1 MMEFEAATVSDLV
14 SSIKNLLEEEFQEV
28 FVQGEVSN
36 LSPSSAGH
44 WYFTLSDEGASVSC
58 ALFKG
63 DALRNPLIR
72 TLKNGDK
79 IIVLGPISVYQ
90 KRGSFQILAKRVLPA
105 GAGALKLQF
114 ERLKAKLAAEG
125 IFDLDRKKPLP
136 KFPQRVAVIT
146 AEHGAALQDF
156 LNVFKRRSL
165 WCDII
170 IIPAIVQ
177 GDAAPKSLIQAVKK
191 AESLPGVETIVLTRG
206 GGSLEDL
213 WAFNDEELV
222 RTIDRCQIPVV
233 SAVGHEVDFSL
244 CDYVA
249 DHRSETPTA
258 AAETLSQPQTE
269 LMARLRFC
277 QTHLKSDLFKLGQ
290 RIELISHKFHPREMI
305 NIVSQKVQ
313 RAQKTLSQI
322 RLHDRAEELIG
333 VLEATQMVDELQLRL
348 THATKVKMTSHSEK
362 LKRFEHVLSALNP
375 KLVLKRGYSYVQ
387 VLNKDVVPT
396 KEQFNKLPS
405 GARLTIQFHDGQGE
419 VTKAQE

>member
-1 MMEFEAATVSDLV
+1 MEFEAASVSDLV
-14 SSIKNLLEEEFQEV
+14 SSIKNLLEEQFNEV

-44 WYFTLSDEGASVSC
+44 WYFTLSDEGASISC
-58 ALFKG
+58 ALFKS
-63 DALRNPLIR
+63 DALRNPLVR
-72 TLKNGDK
+72 TLKDGDK

-90 KRGSFQILAKRVLPA
+90 KRGSFQILTKRILPA
-105 GAGALKLQF
+105 GAGQLKLQF
-114 ERLKAKLAAEG
+114 ERLKAKLAGEG
-125 IFDLDRKKPLP
+125 LFDLDRKKPLP
-136 KFPQRVAVIT
+136 KFPKRIVVVT

-156 LNVFKRRSL
+156 LNVYKRRSL
-165 WCDII
+165 WCDLL
-170 IIPAIVQ
+170 IIPAVVQ
-177 GDAAPKSLIQAVKK
+177 GDGAAKTIISAIKK
-191 AESLPGVETIVLTRG
+191 AESISGVETIVLTRG

-222 RTIDRCQIPVV
+222 RTIDRCPIPVV

-305 NIVSQKVQ
+305 NIVFQKVQ
-313 RAQKTLSQI
+313 RAQRALSMI

-333 VLEATQMVDELQLRL
+333 VLEASQRVDELQMRL
-348 THATKVKMTSHSEK
+348 NHATTVKMTGHCEK
-362 LKRFEHVLSALNP
+362 LKRFEHVLMALNP
-375 KLVLKRGYSYVQ
+375 KLVLKRGYTIIQ
-387 VLNKDVVPT
+387 QADHGVVSSA
-396 KEQFNKLPS
+396 EQFNKLPLKTP
-405 GARLTIQFHDGQGE
+405 LTLQFHDGQGI
-419 VTKAQE
+419 VTKAAE

>member
-14 SSIKNLLEEEFQEV
+14 SSIKTLLEEEFQEV
-28 FVQGEVSN
+28 FVQGEVTN

-58 ALFKG
+58 ALFKS
-63 DALRNPLIR
+63 DALRNPLVR
-72 TLKNGDK
+72 TLKDGDK

-90 KRGSFQILAKRVLPA
+90 KRGSFQILAKRILPA
-105 GAGALKLQF
+105 GAGQLKMQF

-125 IFDLDRKKPLP
+125 LFDLEKKKPLP
-136 KFPQRVAVIT
+136 KFPKRVAVIT

-156 LNVFKRRSL
+156 LNVYKRRSL
-165 WCDII
+165 WCDIL
-170 IIPAIVQ
+170 IIPAVVQ
-177 GDAAPKSLIQAVKK
+177 GDGAAKTLISAIKK
-191 AESLPGVETIVLTRG
+191 AEAIPGVETIVLTRG

-222 RTIDRCQIPVV
+222 RTIDRCEIPVI

-290 RIELISHKFHPREMI
+290 RVELISHKFHPREMI
-305 NIVSQKVQ
+305 NIVFQKVQ
-313 RAQKTLSQI
+313 KAQKALSQI
-322 RLHDRAEELIG
+322 RLQDRAEELIG
-333 VLEATQMVDELQLRL
+333 VLEATQRVDELQMRL
-348 THATKVKMTSHSEK
+348 AHATTVRMTGHKEK
-362 LKRFEHVLSALNP
+362 LNRFEHVLTALNP
-375 KLVLKRGYSYVQ
+375 KLVLKRGYSIVQ
-387 VLNKDVVPT
+387 VAGKDVVPSH
-396 KEQFNKLPS
+396 EQFKKLPLGTKLS
-405 GARLTIQFHDGQGE
+405 IQFHDGLGD
-419 VTKAQE
+419 VTKVSE